1 MDCSPP
7 ASFVHGISQARILEC
22 VAIFFSRGSSRPRD
36 WTCVCCTCRQIL
48 YRWATREAPVGLML
62 LYKRNPTKF
71 HFIMWRFSEKMA
83 ISHPRSSSSPSNKSA
98 GTLVLDF
105 LASRNVR
112 NKFLLWNSVV
122 KWSEVSQSCPT
133 LCDPMDYSLPVYST
147 RGIFQARVLEWV
159 AIEFMKSKPKST
171 HRDRDDQRKR
181 GFLLTSLGPF
191 FVRDNAKD
199 TLSQPAVFQFLHVAH

>member
-83 ISHPRSSSSPSNKSA
+83 ICYPRSSSSPSNKSA

-122 KWSEVSQSCPT
+122 KWSEVKSLSHVRLFVTPWTIACQCAPPVGFSRQEYWSGLPFPSPGDLPNPGIEPRPT
-133 LCDPMDYSLPVYST
+133 HTVGRYFTVWATREDPNSVIA
-147 RGIFQARVLEWV
+147 G
-159 AIEFMKSKPKST
+159 
-171 HRDRDDQRKR
+171 
-181 GFLLTSLGPF
+181 
-191 FVRDNAKD
+191 
-199 TLSQPAVFQFLHVAH
+199 